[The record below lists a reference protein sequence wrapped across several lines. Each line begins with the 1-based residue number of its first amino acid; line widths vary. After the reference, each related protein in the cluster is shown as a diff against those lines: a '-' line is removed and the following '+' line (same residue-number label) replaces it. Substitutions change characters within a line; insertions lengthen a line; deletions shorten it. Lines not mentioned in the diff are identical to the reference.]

1 MEILCID
8 ETKLDSSFPNAQ
20 IHLPDYQFPPFQ
32 TDRNSSGG
40 GKIVYIRNR
49 IIVKRLTVYEV
60 QNTESIY
67 VEISIKRRKWRILFT
82 YRPPNNNNLKLFIEE
97 TTHSANQPLSKCD
110 NIIIAGD
117 FNIDTSSKNCNKFKQ
132 FADFCHTFD
141 LTNLINVKTCFKSAT
156 SQSSLDFTLTNRP
169 RSFKKQPLL
178 PQGLVI
184 TIKW

>member
-20 IHLPDYQFPPFQ
+20 IHLPDYQFPTFQ

-67 VEISIKRRKWRILFT
+67 VEITIKKRKWRILFT

-156 SQSSLDFTLTNRP
+156 SQSSLDFILTNRP

-184 TIKW
+184 TIN